1 MEKTKVYGDILYF
14 KINGINTPIK
24 ISNDMCPECFEK
36 SFITDHNTGD
46 KVCKS
51 CGLVHEERLIEHSQ
65 EWRSFTFEDYNTKT
79 RVGAPFTLTIHDK
92 GLSTMIDW
100 RDKDAAGR
108 PLSAAKRVELYR
120 LRKWNS
126 RMRIHTSTDRNL
138 AFAMSEL
145 DRMSSQL
152 NCSKTIKENA
162 AIFYRKAI
170 DLNLI
175 RGRSIE
181 AMICACLYAA
191 CRISRLPLSLED
203 FEENSRICKKD
214 IGRCYR
220 LVLKELKIKI
230 PNLTAKNFIPKF
242 TNELKLS
249 ENVAQKANEILR
261 KAKCLGFIAGKDP
274 TGLAAAAIYIASL
287 MTGEKRTQ
295 KEIALIANITE
306 VTVRNRYKDLNQ
318 QLNLNV
324 YPDH

>member
-1 MEKTKVYGDILYF
+1 MENTKVCEDLIYL
-14 KINGINTPIK
+14 KVNGIKTSANLSID
-24 ISNDMCPECFEK
+24 ICPECLQN
-36 SFITDHNTGD
+36 SFIVDHNTGD
-46 KVCKS
+46 KVCRS
-51 CGLVHEERLIEHSQ
+51 CGLVKEERLIEPTQ
-65 EWRSFTFEDYNTKT
+65 EWRSFTYEDYNTKT

-100 RDKDAAGR
+100 RDKDALGR
-108 PLSAAKRVELYR
+108 PLSAAKRIELFR

-145 DRMSSQL
+145 DRLSSQL

-170 DLNLI
+170 DKNLI

-181 AMICACLYAA
+181 AMICASLYAA

-203 FEENSRICKKD
+203 FEENSRICNKD

-220 LVLKELKIKI
+220 LIIRELQIKI
-230 PNLTAKNFIPKF
+230 PNLTAKNFVPKF
-242 TNELKLS
+242 INELRLS
-249 ENVAQKANEILR
+249 ENVVQKANQILQ
-261 KAKCLGFIAGKDP
+261 KAKSLGFIAGKDP
-274 TGLAAAAIYIASL
+274 TGLAAAAIYIACL

-295 KEIALIANITE
+295 KEIAQVANITE
-306 VTVRNRYKDLNQ
+306 VTVRNRYKDLNT
-318 QLNLNV
+318 QLKLNV
-324 YPDH
+324 YPEH